1 MSFKV
6 EGRVGRTSPTGKDYR
21 VDVEVAAGVVVA
33 ASTRGFIVRTKPC
46 NLSAAQAAET
56 GLQLRSERDPK
67 TDKLRL
73 MPSGPWPESRTANAT
88 LAAAIGVDKRKRV
101 AVAESHAAGGGGGG
115 GAEVASA
122 ATTTAP
128 AAAGELLR
136 PAKKARTKR

>member
-21 VDVEVAAGVVVA
+21 VDVEVAAGVVA

-56 GLQLRSERDPK
+56 GLQLQFEHDPK
-67 TDKLRL
+67 MTDELRL

-101 AVAESHAAGGGGGG
+101 AVR
-115 GAEVASA
+115 
-122 ATTTAP
+122 
-128 AAAGELLR
+128 GEPR
-136 PAKKARTKR
+136 GRRRRRRRR